1 MSSTCLPSP
10 GAASGRLADQEAPSD
25 SPPVSAA
32 AASPSS
38 PPDRLAAYRR
48 QEQDARGARDGRD
61 SRDTPEWPPV
71 AASPATLAAS
81 LPASAAFPLAP
92 GYAPQAECGECQ
104 WGDVDLSGY
113 APLCSPTPLPGGATY
128 TILTS
133 LPVPPMLPMAPAA
146 PADTV
151 AYEDEP
157 RTLHELQ
164 SAVAV
169 PMRPH
174 PSIECFK
181 SPTSAAHAPL
191 HAARVLV
198 PQAQLAVEVDS
209 TTRALERGHE
219 AQIRQQHNSRHYR
232 SQEEIER
239 AYRKNACDRER
250 CRMADMNRAYDL
262 LRMRVPTARKPPK
275 KLSKI
280 ECLRLAIKYIRDL
293 REELRHGQQ
302 GQAQAGPSWPPAPW
316 GVPVILEGAAGADL
330 DHPADTSAACY
341 GVEQPSL
348 YMAAAGHYPA
358 QGLLLCAPGTPGG
371 AAPAGA
377 GGPSPAR
384 WS

>member
-10 GAASGRLADQEAPSD
+10 GAASGRLADQEAPSN

-38 PPDRLAAYRR
+38 PPDRSAAAYRR

-61 SRDTPEWPPV
+61 SRDTPEWPP
-71 AASPATLAAS
+71 AASPATTLAAG
-81 LPASAAFPLAP
+81 LPASAAFPALAP

-164 SAVAV
+164 
-169 PMRPH
+169 
-174 PSIECFK
+174 
-181 SPTSAAHAPL
+181 
-191 HAARVLV
+191 
-198 PQAQLAVEVDS
+198 AQLAVEVDS

-239 AYRKNACDRER
+239 
-250 CRMADMNRAYDL
+250 
-262 LRMRVPTARKPPK
+262 
-275 KLSKI
+275 
-280 ECLRLAIKYIRDL
+280 
-293 REELRHGQQ
+293 
-302 GQAQAGPSWPPAPW
+302 
-316 GVPVILEGAAGADL
+316 
-330 DHPADTSAACY
+330 
-341 GVEQPSL
+341 
-348 YMAAAGHYPA
+348 
-358 QGLLLCAPGTPGG
+358 
-371 AAPAGA
+371 
-377 GGPSPAR
+377 
-384 WS
+384 